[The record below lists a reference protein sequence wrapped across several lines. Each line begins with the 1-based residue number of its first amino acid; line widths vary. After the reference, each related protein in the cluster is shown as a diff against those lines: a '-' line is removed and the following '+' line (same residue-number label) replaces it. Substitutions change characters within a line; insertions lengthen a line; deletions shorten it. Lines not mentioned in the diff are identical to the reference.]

1 MPPGDPG
8 TAEEAAVVPG
18 EPGNPDIR
26 GRGPVPQLL
35 LSGHVPNPHL
45 GTATQSVRGRE
56 PGGLLGSLTAWLS
69 LTFSPSLPL
78 LRHKELAP
86 LKYLALEEKLYK
98 DPRLVDFVKVF
109 L

>member
-1 MPPGDPG
+1 M
-8 TAEEAAVVPG
+8 VPG

-45 GTATQSVRGRE
+45 GTATQSVRGRVRRT
-56 PGGLLGSLTAWLS
+56 PGSTDSLAIPHLLP
-69 LTFSPSLPL
+69 PSLPL

-109 L
+109 V